1 MTQYYQRQM
10 PQAQGFFDP
19 MMPGGL
25 NLAAGAR
32 DVVGSIIE
40 KQRYEDTQ
48 RVQEEKL

>member
-25 NLAAGAR
+25 NLAGGVR
-32 DVVGSIIE
+32 DIVGTIIE
-40 KQRYEDTQ
+40 K
-48 RVQEEKL
+48 